1 MITVIVG
8 TNRSNSRARLI
19 ADLYINLLRD
29 LHADCQLLD
38 LALLPVDVSVSA
50 LYGNTG
56 RHDGFNNLAALASTA
71 DKLVLVVPE
80 YNCSYPGV
88 LKTFIDGLP
97 YPGGI
102 RGKKAALIGLSSGG
116 QGGLLA
122 LSHLSD
128 VLMYLGTAVLPAR
141 VRLPFIDKHLSETGE
156 LQHPLYQQLLQEQ
169 AQQLVAF

>member
-1 MITVIVG
+1 MITVIAG
-8 TNRSNSRARLI
+8 TNRANSRARRI
-19 ADLYINLLRD
+19 ADLYISLLRNEN
-29 LHADCQLLD
+29 AECQLLD
-38 LALLPVDVSVSA
+38 LALLPDDVSVSA
-50 LYGNTG
+50 LYGNVG
-56 RHDGFNNLAALASTA
+56 NHDGFNELANLASAA

-141 VRLPFIDKHLSETGE
+141 VRLPFIDKYLKEDGT
-156 LQHPLYQQLLQEQ
+156 LDHPLYQQLLQEQ
-169 AQQLVAF
+169 VEQLLVF

>member
-8 TNRSNSRARLI
+8 TNRINSRARHI
-19 ADLYINLLRD
+19 ADLYIELLRK
-29 LHADCQLLD
+29 LNAECQLLD
-38 LALLPVDVSVSA
+38 LALLPADVSVSA
-50 LYGNTG
+50 LYDNTG
-56 RHDGFNNLAALASTA
+56 NHAGFNELAALASTA
-71 DKLVLVVPE
+71 DKLVVVVPE

-141 VRLPFIDKHLSETGE
+141 VRLPFIDKHLSEAGT
-156 LQHPLYQQLLQEQ
+156 LDNALYQHLLEEQ
-169 AQQLVAF
+169 AQQLLAF

>member
-1 MITVIVG
+1 MITVIAG
-8 TNRSNSRARLI
+8 TNRTNSRARRI
-19 ADLYINLLRD
+19 ADLYLNLLR
-29 LHADCQLLD
+29 AQGAECQLLD
-38 LALLPVDVSVSA
+38 LALLPANVSVSA
-50 LYGNTG
+50 LYHNTG
-56 RHDGFNNLAALASTA
+56 LDEDFNGLAALAAAA

-102 RGKKAALIGLSSGG
+102 RGKKAALVGLSSGG

-128 VLMYLGTAVLPAR
+128 VLMYLGTTVMPAR
-141 VRLPFIDKHLSETGE
+141 VRLPFIDKHLTEAGE
-156 LQHPLYQQLLQEQ
+156 LTHPLYQQLLQEQ
-169 AQQLVAF
+169 AQQLLTF

>member
-1 MITVIVG
+1 MITVIAG
-8 TNRSNSRARLI
+8 TNRPTSRARHI
-19 ADLYINLLRD
+19 ANLYISLLQQ
-29 LHADCQLLD
+29 HNVECQLLD
-38 LALLPVDVSVSA
+38 LALLPDDVSVSA
-50 LYGNTG
+50 LYHNVGN
-56 RHDGFNNLAALASTA
+56 HDGFNDLAALASTA
-71 DKLVLVVPE
+71 DKLVMVVPE

-122 LSHLSD
+122 LSHLTD

-141 VRLPFIDKHLSETGE
+141 VRLPFIDKHLNAEGNLS
-156 LQHPLYQQLLQEQ
+156 HPLYMQLLQEQ
-169 AQQLVAF
+169 VEQLIAF